1 MGPARY
7 QTHPRATRARDG
19 LAEGRLA
26 STPEAEKWRVKRFGL
41 RLCHRTRPPRIAA
54 PELRPAAKLSN
65 LISLNQNIKRLMR
78 FATTNLLV
86 CWLAFGL
93 GSPAQAVEG
102 EQSGAA
108 LRAFRDT
115 QAEHQKQPRDLT
127 AAWHF
132 GRACFDLADYAT
144 NNAERAEI
152 AARGIAACR
161 EAVAQDAQSAP
172 GHYYLGLNLGQLAR
186 TRDLGALKLVDEM
199 EKEFTRASEL
209 DVAFDYGGAE
219 RSLGLLYR
227 DAPSILSIGSRT
239 KARQH
244 LQRAVQ
250 VAPQYP
256 ENRLN
261 LIESCLK
268 WGDRNGASRE
278 LKALDEGWPKARTDL
293 AEPVWAASWPDWEA
307 RREQARKKLEPPVRL
322 DAPRH

>member
-1 MGPARY
+1 
-7 QTHPRATRARDG
+7 
-19 LAEGRLA
+19 
-26 STPEAEKWRVKRFGL
+26 
-41 RLCHRTRPPRIAA
+41 
-54 PELRPAAKLSN
+54 
-65 LISLNQNIKRLMR
+65 MR
-78 FATTNLLV
+78 FATTNLLA
-86 CWLAFGL
+86 CWVVFGL
-93 GSPAQAVEG
+93 GSQAQAVEG
-102 EQSGAA
+102 EASIPA
-108 LRAFRDT
+108 LRAFRET
-115 QAEHQKQPRDLT
+115 QAEYHKQPRDLT

-152 AARGIAACR
+152 AMRGIVACR
-161 EAVAQDAQSAP
+161 QAIAQDTNSAP
-172 GHYYLGLNLGQLAR
+172 SHYYLGLNLGQLAR

-209 DVAFDYGGAE
+209 EVAFDYGGAE

-244 LQRAVQ
+244 LQRALQ
-250 VAPQYP
+250 LAPQYP

-278 LKALDEGWPKARTDL
+278 LKALDESWPKAKTDF
-293 AEPVWAASWPDWEA
+293 AGPAWTVSWADWEA
-307 RREQARKKLEPPVRL
+307 RREQVRKKLEPPVRL